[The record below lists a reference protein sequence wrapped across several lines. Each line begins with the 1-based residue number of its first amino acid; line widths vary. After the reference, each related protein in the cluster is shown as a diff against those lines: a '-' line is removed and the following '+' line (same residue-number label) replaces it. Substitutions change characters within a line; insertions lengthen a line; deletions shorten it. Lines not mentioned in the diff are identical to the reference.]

1 MNDENE
7 FVQKVRFEVED
18 TELSASLDRFQAALG
33 RAGETANREIDE
45 SLTKAASSA
54 NEVAKET
61 ANIGKEASSAAKET
75 QKISSASREAKKQ
88 TDALDGAFSKLK
100 GTISAAVAA
109 YAGFQ
114 GLSKL
119 VGFGK
124 QTVELFKVQDRAER
138 ALKFQMQRN
147 GTDARFGELQRFA
160 ANLQKNSMYGDEAIL
175 NAASVWSN
183 KIKDVDNNKR
193 MMQLVADYT
202 ARTTNGAEVGAD
214 QLKSYTMT
222 LMSALSGRG
231 TMTLEQQ
238 GFDTTAIKELQKIR
252 QKGGTVTETMQ
263 VEALEKTLASVKGF
277 AREMANTD
285 AGKIAQLQ
293 NEIGDVKE
301 EIGRELLPVF
311 AELAREIKANIP
323 SIKKLFEGFAS
334 VLKSLVR
341 TLSENIGTI
350 SAFTDGLA
358 SLLQLFSVAPI
369 KTMAFV
375 GALKYAVPM
384 LDAATKGSMAFGGA
398 LGGLGK
404 NWQNLLKAG
413 LFTATIWGLQQIF
426 KLGNAIKQAW
436 KEHERQNAIEGASEV
451 KKQVESGTYFADLL
465 RTYRR
470 DFQALGTQPVEMD
483 GLQRM
488 AVNEKGD
495 FIDSEGK
502 PNSVLGDSTTVTLYG
517 NNPYAKRMTVKD
529 YEAIDFGK
537 MMEIYKRCFSDASQ
551 FTMHFVGNVEMD
563 ELRPLLEKY
572 IASLPATHQEVKLT
586 PKSEV
591 LPGSRTCM
599 FEKEQETPTCN
610 INIQYAQWAAEMN
623 GQSREI
629 ITKEEYEKRFGRSLY

>member
-160 ANLQKNSMYGDEAIL
+160 ANLQKNSMYGDEALL

-238 GFDTTAIKELQKIR
+238 GFDTTAIKELQKFR

-311 AELAREIKANIP
+311 AELAREVKANIP
-323 SIKKLFEGFAS
+323 SIRKLFEGFAS
-334 VLKSLVR
+334 VLKSLVK

-350 SAFTDGLA
+350 SAFADGLA

-369 KTMAFV
+369 KTMAFA

-502 PNSVLGDSTTVTLYG
+502 PIDFATLGIPLAARELQRKYNVARYYDENKDAAKKYAQKQLNDAYMMKGADLGADGYG
-517 NNPYAKRMTVKD
+517 NGTAPEVNFTPVDMEAEIQKAMQAAAKSAKGDTNITNIDYTNNITTDSDMMAKLIKENLRTLLQSQLTFKTRAEGVK
-529 YEAIDFGK
+529 AL
-537 MMEIYKRCFSDASQ
+537 A
-551 FTMHFVGNVEMD
+551 
-563 ELRPLLEKY
+563 L
-572 IASLPATHQEVKLT
+572 
-586 PKSEV
+586 
-591 LPGSRTCM
+591 
-599 FEKEQETPTCN
+599 
-610 INIQYAQWAAEMN
+610 
-623 GQSREI
+623 
-629 ITKEEYEKRFGRSLY
+629 

>member
-61 ANIGKEASSAAKET
+61 ANIGKEASSAARET

-100 GTISAAVAA
+100 DTISAEVAA

-160 ANLQKNSMYGDEAIL
+160 ANLQKNSMYGDEALL

-238 GFDTTAIKELQKIR
+238 GFDTTAIKELQKFK

-311 AELAREIKANIP
+311 AELAREVKANIP
-323 SIKKLFEGFAS
+323 SIRKLFEGFAS
-334 VLKSLVR
+334 VLKSLVK

-350 SAFTDGLA
+350 SAF
-358 SLLQLFSVAPI
+358 
-369 KTMAFV
+369 
-375 GALKYAVPM
+375 
-384 LDAATKGSMAFGGA
+384 AFGMGIER
-398 LGGLGK
+398 
-404 NWQNLLKAG
+404 
-413 LFTATIWGLQQIF
+413 TAMLRYGVTDIRMFFENDMKFLSRF
-426 KLGNAIKQAW
+426 KL
-436 KEHERQNAIEGASEV
+436 
-451 KKQVESGTYFADLL
+451 
-465 RTYRR
+465 
-470 DFQALGTQPVEMD
+470 
-483 GLQRM
+483 
-488 AVNEKGD
+488 
-495 FIDSEGK
+495 
-502 PNSVLGDSTTVTLYG
+502 
-517 NNPYAKRMTVKD
+517 
-529 YEAIDFGK
+529 
-537 MMEIYKRCFSDASQ
+537 
-551 FTMHFVGNVEMD
+551 
-563 ELRPLLEKY
+563 
-572 IASLPATHQEVKLT
+572 
-586 PKSEV
+586 
-591 LPGSRTCM
+591 
-599 FEKEQETPTCN
+599 
-610 INIQYAQWAAEMN
+610 
-623 GQSREI
+623 
-629 ITKEEYEKRFGRSLY
+629 